1 MNIVFIIWYSVRQL
15 VMSTS
20 KVRSDV
26 LYRTNRGHMPRN
38 ARHAQGKEDRRVGRT
53 RKLLEEALYDLIV
66 EKGYDAVT
74 VQDIIDRA
82 NVGRSTFYAHYNDKK
97 QLLFSHFGE
106 LEAELTEQQRLV
118 RARTDDPIERVFGF
132 SLAMFR
138 HANQYRRV
146 WSAIVGKQTGTA
158 VLRELQG
165 ILEKIVGR
173 EINALVQ
180 RGSAAVPPPVVTRFV
195 VNSLLGM
202 HTWWMDEG
210 SRYSAEDV
218 DRMFRVLT
226 KPGIAAALRPAR

>member
-1 MNIVFIIWYSVRQL
+1 MNIVFVIWYSVHQV

-132 SLAMFR
+132 
-138 HANQYRRV
+138 
-146 WSAIVGKQTGTA
+146 KQTGTA

-173 EINALVQ
+173 EILALAQ
-180 RGSAAVPPPVVTRFV
+180 RGSAGVPPLVITRFV

-226 KPGIAAALRPAR
+226 KPSIAAALRPAR